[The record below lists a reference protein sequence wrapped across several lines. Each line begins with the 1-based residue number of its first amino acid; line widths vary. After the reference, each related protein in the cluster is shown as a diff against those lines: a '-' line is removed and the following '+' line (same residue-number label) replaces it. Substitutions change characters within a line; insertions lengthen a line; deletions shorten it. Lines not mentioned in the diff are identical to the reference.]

1 MTPVR
6 FSSIFQM
13 PLTPRAAAVP
23 QAPARVEEPLVPI
36 AVAAAPPD
44 SELPE
49 ALDERVRLVGEW
61 QLGDC

>member
-1 MTPVR
+1 MR
-6 FSSIFQM
+6 FSSLFQM

-23 QAPARVEEPLVPI
+23 PAAARVEEPLVPI
-36 AVAAAPPD
+36 AVAAAAD

-61 QLGDC
+61 QLGDA